1 MTRFAL
7 FVRAC
12 VETDQRRKAGKRRVP
27 SIVTTHHGGEASVP
41 LTAYDPVVVAP
52 LHAPP
57 PQYYDYAKPAVQVN
71 VAEHP
76 IYQQQARY

>member
-12 VETDQRRKAGKRRVP
+12 VETDQRRKARKRRVP
-27 SIVTTHHGGEASVP
+27 SIVTTHHEGEASVP
-41 LTAYDPVVVAP
+41 LTAYDPAVAP
-52 LHAPP
+52 LHAP

-76 IYQQQARY
+76 IYQQQPRY